1 MAVVGAGG
9 DVEWLLEINC
19 DKGVLG
25 AECSAEAIGD
35 EEEAVFGSE
44 DGSV

>member
-1 MAVVGAGG
+1 MAVVGASGN
-9 DVEWLLEINC
+9 VEWLLKIDC
-19 DKGVLG
+19 DKSVLR

-35 EEEAVFGSE
+35 EEEAVCGSE